1 LFEKPPP
8 YHMFIFEYNHTDYYE
23 LFCHVADKLGGI
35 IKDNRAEIN
44 SKICSGY
51 LQYEKLPN
59 GIELHIY
66 DYTFY
71 DETYIHRIKSQE
83 EYYILR
89 FEKYS
94 FPGEFITE
102 IDDESIKESD
112 GIRSSVYLTNTMF
125 DLSYRAPA
133 GVKATGINMN
143 LSPQW
148 MAKYIG
154 ITQNEEVL
162 AEYIRLK
169 SASYNMEVL
178 DREYNKYLD
187 EIMDKSLKEHPL
199 YPAKLENSVMMLI
212 ERFFTRVAEKMRNK
226 QNSAPR
232 YSRED
237 LMKVMEVENCITA
250 RNEKNI
256 PTIDDLAR
264 KSLMSTSKLKKLFKD
279 VYGAPIFEYHQR
291 SRMEKAK
298 YMLLSGNYSVK
309 DIGYSLG
316 YSNLSN
322 FSTAFKKEFN
332 CLPSEITS
340 R

>member
-1 LFEKPPP
+1 
-8 YHMFIFEYNHTDYYE
+8 MFVFEYNHTDYYA
-23 LFCHVADKLGGI
+23 LFCHVAEKFGGI
-35 IKDNRAEIN
+35 IKNNRAEIN

-66 DYTFY
+66 EYTFH
-71 DETYIHRIKSQE
+71 DQTYIRRIKSKRE
-83 EYYILR
+83 HYILR
-89 FEKYS
+89 FEKYT
-94 FPGEFITE
+94 FPGEFVTE
-102 IDDESIKESD
+102 IDDESIKESA
-112 GIRSSVYLTNTMF
+112 GKRAAVFLTNTFF
-125 DLSYRAPA
+125 DLSYLAPP

-143 LSPQW
+143 LSPEW
-148 MAKYIG
+148 MAKYTG
-154 ITQNEEVL
+154 LTNNEEVL
-162 AEYIRLK
+162 NQYIRLK

-187 EIMDKSLKEHPL
+187 GIMDDSQKEHPL
-199 YPAKLENSVMMLI
+199 YITRLENSVMMLI
-212 ERFFTRVAEKMRNK
+212 ERFFSRLTEKMKKRENP
-226 QNSAPR
+226 APN
-232 YSRED
+232 YSRND
-237 LMKVMEVENCITA
+237 LMKVMEVENFITA
-250 RNEKNI
+250 NVEKNI

-291 SRMEKAK
+291 NRMEKAK

-309 DIGYSLG
+309 DIGYTLG

-332 CLPSEITS
+332 CLPGEVTG